1 MRYILVVIALLFSS
15 SVEARP
21 HHGRVSSPVLAQPF
35 YWNWWNQGMGLAGN
49 VSHYVGS
56 LGGKPSRWCGWF
68 MRQQV
73 GQDPG
78 PKFNLVANWHH
89 WGRPSGP
96 VTGAVAIWRSNHHV
110 GKVICVN
117 GGQICTIS
125 GNSGGRT
132 GVNERCEPVSRFM
145 AFRV

>member
-1 MRYILVVIALLFSS
+1 MIIAMLLYGPIA
-15 SVEARP
+15 EARP
-21 HHGRVSSPVLAQPF
+21 HHYRHVAVAQPVQF
-35 YWNWWNQGMGLAGN
+35 KPFWEWGWWNQGTVAAGK
-49 VSHYVGS
+49 VAHYVGG
-56 LGGKPSRWCGWF
+56 LVGKPRAWCGWW

-78 PKFNLVANWHH
+78 PAFNLVASWHR

-96 VTGAVAIWRSNHHV
+96 TPGAVAIWRSNHHV
-110 GKVICVN
+110 GKVISVN

-132 GVNERCEPVSRFM
+132 GVNERCEPASRFA